1 MVKRDPETG
10 EIIRDAQGK
19 PELKFDADGIRGVTI
34 LEAKHIKNPDRS
46 PYIDGSRMPDVVRER
61 VHKDL
66 DNELDRIKRLIEDP
80 GNPLSEVEIITNNRE
95 AAKFFLRKLQEFGL
109 KGKIVVRE

>member
-10 EIIRDAQGK
+10 EIIRDAQGEPK
-19 PELKFDADGIRGVTI
+19 LRFNADGLSGATI
-34 LEAKHIKNPDRS
+34 LEAKHVENPDRS
-46 PYIDGSRMPDVVRER
+46 RYIDGSKMPDIVRER

-80 GNPLSEVEIITNNRE
+80 GTPLSEVEIITNNKE

-109 KGKIVVRE
+109 RGTVVVRE